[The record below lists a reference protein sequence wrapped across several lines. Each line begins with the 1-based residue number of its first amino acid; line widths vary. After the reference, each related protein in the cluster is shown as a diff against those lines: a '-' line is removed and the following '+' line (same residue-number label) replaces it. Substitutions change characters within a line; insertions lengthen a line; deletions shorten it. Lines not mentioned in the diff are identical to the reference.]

1 VNAGAAA
8 LPGLRL
14 RVARRLGRDA
24 SGFGLVELL
33 IALMILNIGI
43 FATLAAFNSGLLALR
58 RANKI
63 ATATVLANKQMELY
77 RALVYDNIGVL
88 APVSPCDTKYCG
100 DSLYSGT
107 VTVASCASGNPPEAC
122 QPINTVTGPD
132 GNPYRV
138 DTYVHQRA
146 ETSGSFAGRT
156 VKAVAIVVRDAR
168 TPFKTLMRTES
179 TFDKATGS

>member
-1 VNAGAAA
+1 VNAGAAS
-8 LPGLRL
+8 LPRPRL

-63 ATATVLANKQMELY
+63 ATASTLANKQMELY

-88 APVSPCDTKYCG
+88 APASPCDANYCG
-100 DSLYSGT
+100 DSLYSGSI
-107 VTVASCASGNPPEAC
+107 TVASCASGNPPEAC

-138 DTYVHQRA
+138 DTYVHLRT
-146 ETSGSFAGRT
+146 ETTGSFPGRT
-156 VKAVAIVVRDAR
+156 EKAIGIVVRDAQ
-168 TPFKTLMRTES
+168 TLKTLMRTES